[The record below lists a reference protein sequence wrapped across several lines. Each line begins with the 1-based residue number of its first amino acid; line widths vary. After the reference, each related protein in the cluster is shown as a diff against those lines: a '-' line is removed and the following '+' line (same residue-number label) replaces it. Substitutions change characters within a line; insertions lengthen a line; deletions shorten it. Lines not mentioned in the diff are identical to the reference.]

1 MLAKNYDYAWGEQH
15 YEKEALPKRQR
26 GSREHVNED
35 RHRTLRHRILALII
49 VIMAGYFFAVVRSES
64 MVRYGH
70 ELVSLKQQ
78 EEWLINKNSELK
90 IEVEQL
96 KGPERIIGIA
106 EKNLGMS
113 VARSNIYIKAT
124 AVRNNTAAYALAS
137 K

>member
-1 MLAKNYDYAWGEQH
+1 MLARNYDYVCEEYRYKKDVWLK
-15 YEKEALPKRQR
+15 KE
-26 GSREHVNED
+26 RENARCMTED
-35 RHRTLRHRILALII
+35 IHRTLRHRILALIA
-49 VIMAGYFFAVVRSES
+49 VIMVGYFFAVVRSES

-78 EEWLINKNSELK
+78 EEQLINKNSELK
-90 IEVEQL
+90 IEAEQL

-113 VARSNIYIKAT
+113 VARSNIYIKA
-124 AVRNNTAAYALAS
+124 AAARNSTAAYALAN